1 MFRWGA
7 LVGRYPWRV
16 LILAAGVVAGCA
28 IYGLGTFGSL
38 SNGGFSD
45 PDSESAQVERMLR
58 ESFPD
63 QPVDAMVVYSSDRW
77 TVDDPEFRDRVARAV
92 AATRAHEGVLVRS
105 YYENPAPSLVSAD
118 GHATRILITLPGNDE
133 ADRLET
139 YRDIEPDLSVRGL
152 KTHKGGLFAVFV
164 DVNDQVSEDIA
175 RAESIALPI
184 VFVLSLLIFGSLAAA
199 LMPTLVGTV
208 AVFGAFAV
216 VRVITTVTEVS
227 VFAINVIT
235 LMGMG
240 LAIDYALFVVS
251 RFREEYAAAA
261 SGPRATREE
270 LMRAMAT
277 TMATAGRTVF
287 FSGIIVA
294 ASLSSLMLF
303 PQTFLK
309 SMGYGGMAAVLV
321 AMIASLTVLP
331 AMLAVLGHRIEW
343 GRFKRRAGGRH
354 TQRRDRW
361 AQIARAVMRR
371 PFAVLIPIVVGLI
384 VLAAPLLGA
393 KWGGVDVHVLPEDA
407 PSRVAADFTDANFG
421 GEQSSALIVATGNAA
436 QVTDLVSQVE
446 AVPAITSTGILSQAT
461 DHDEPITLLQAT
473 WSGNSQSEDSQ
484 DVVRELRGLDTEKSS
499 LVGGGAADT
508 VDLIDSIFATLP
520 TMAGLVAGIMFM
532 LLFIAFGSVVLPLKA
547 ILMNTVSIGASFGAV
562 TWVFQEGHFSDLLG
576 FTSQG
581 FLDVTQPILML
592 AVLFG
597 LSMDYEVFLLS
608 RVREEWDRSHDN
620 LHSVA
625 SGLQH
630 TGRIIT
636 SAALLLAVVIGGFST
651 SGIVFIKMLGLGML
665 VAVLLDATVV
675 RALLVPATMRLLG
688 GLNWWAPAPLRRWW
702 ERYGHREYDASA
714 ANGQLGDSSSA
725 S

>member
-1 MFRWGA
+1 
-7 LVGRYPWRV
+7 
-16 LILAAGVVAGCA
+16 
-28 IYGLGTFGSL
+28 
-38 SNGGFSD
+38 
-45 PDSESAQVERMLR
+45 VERTLR
-58 ESFPD
+58 ETFPD
-63 QPVDAMVVYSSDRW
+63 QPVDAMVVYSSERW
-77 TVDDPEFRDRVARAV
+77 TVDDREFRDRVAAAV
-92 AATRAHEGVLVRS
+92 AATREHDGVLVRS
-105 YYENPAPSLVSAD
+105 YFESPSPALVSED
-118 GHATRILITLPGNDE
+118 GHAMRILVTLPGEDE

-139 YRDIEPDLSVRGL
+139 YREIEPDLTVSGL
-152 KTHKGGLFAVFV
+152 ETHKGGLFAVFV

-216 VRVITTVTEVS
+216 VRVITTVTDVS

-251 RFREEYAAAA
+251 RFREEYAAVAN
-261 SGPRATREE
+261 SGQRPTRED
-270 LMRAMAT
+270 LARAMAT

-309 SMGYGGMAAVLV
+309 SMGYGVM
-321 AMIASLTVLP
+321 ASLTVLP
-331 AMLAVLGHRIEW
+331 AMLAALGHRIEW
-343 GRFKRRAGGRH
+343 GRLKRGAAGRH

-361 AQIARAVMRR
+361 ARIARAVMRR
-371 PFAVLIPIVVGLI
+371 PFAVLVPIVVGLI

-393 KWGGVDVHVLPEDA
+393 RWGGVDVHVLPEDA
-407 PSRVAADFTDANFG
+407 PSLVAADFTDAHFG
-421 GEQSSALIVATGNAA
+421 GEQASALIVATGGG
-436 QVTDLVSQVE
+436 TEVSELATSIE
-446 AVPAITSTGILSQAT
+446 AVPAISSAVILSQAT
-461 DHDEPITLLQAT
+461 DNGEPVTLLQAT
-473 WSGNSQSEDSQ
+473 WPGNSQSEESQ
-484 DVVRELRGLDTEKSS
+484 EVVRELRRLDTGPAPA
-499 LVGGGAADT
+499 LVGGAAADT
-508 VDLIDSIFATLP
+508 VDLIDSIFDTLP
-520 TMAGLVAGIMFM
+520 SMAGLVAAIMFV

-547 ILMNTVSIGASFGAV
+547 IVMNTLSIGASFGAV
-562 TWVFQEGHFSDLLG
+562 TWVFQEGHFSDVLG

-620 LHSVA
+620 THSVA

-651 SGIVFIKMLGLGML
+651 SGIVFIKMLGVGML

-688 GLNWWAPAPLRRWW
+688 GLNWWAPGLLRRWW
-702 ERYGHREYDASA
+702 ERYGHHEYA
-714 ANGQLGDSSSA
+714 AATAALHSEVSHSE